1 MMEVYIIAEAGINHN
16 GRFDTAKELIL
27 TAKKIGA
34 NAIKFQTFK
43 SDNLTVKDSPLANY
57 QKKSSSSLTQ
67 HQMLKKLE
75 LSYENFT
82 DLKNYCTEIGIDFI
96 STAFDLE
103 SLDFLKSIN
112 QNVWKVPS
120 GEITNLPYLR
130 KLSQIANNV
139 ILSTGMSTLEEIQQA
154 FDLLKENVE
163 KISILHCTSEYPAPL
178 EDVNLKVIE
187 KFKELFQVEIGYSD
201 HTEGI
206 IVPLSAVA
214 LGATIIEKHFTLDK
228 NAEGPDHKSSLNPTE
243 FKAMVK
249 GIRDLETALGSSEKV
264 VTPSERKNRD
274 IVRKSIVALKP
285 IKKDEVFSETNVT
298 TKRPGFGISPMK
310 WDEVIGKKAPKDFEK
325 DDFIIL

>member
-1 MMEVYIIAEAGINHN
+1 MGVYIIAEAGINHN
-16 GRFDTAKELIL
+16 GSFKTAKELIVR
-27 TAKKIGA
+27 AKEAGA

-43 SDNLTVKDSPLANY
+43 SDNVTVQDSPLANY
-57 QKKSSSSLTQ
+57 QKSSSNINSQ
-67 HQMLKKLE
+67 YQMLKKLE
-75 LSYENFT
+75 LSYDNFAS
-82 DLKNYCTEIGIDFI
+82 LKDYSMNLGIDFI

-112 QNVWKVPS
+112 QHVWKVPS

-139 ILSTGMSTLEEIQQA
+139 ILSTGMSTIEEIKQA
-154 FDLLKENVE
+154 FELLNKNVE

-187 KFKELFQVEIGYSD
+187 TFKELFKVEIGYSD

-206 IVPLSAVA
+206 IVPVSAVA

-243 FKAMVK
+243 FAEMVK
-249 GIRDLETALGSSEKV
+249 GIRDIEIAMGHSEKV
-264 VTPSERKNRD
+264 VTPSESPNRD

-285 IKKDEVFSETNVT
+285 IQKNEEFSALNLT
-298 TKRPGFGISPMK
+298 TKRPGYGISPMK
-310 WDEVIGKKAPKDFEK
+310 WDEVVGKKATKDFNK
-325 DDFIIL
+325 DDLITL